1 MKKHDDTSSKQNK
14 SIADLNAMSKEEL
27 IREYQRL
34 HEQLSEVS
42 SKLNWYEEQYRLS
55 RIRMYGKSSEAELG
69 GQMSLFDLPL
79 FNEAE
84 ALREPIN
91 IEPKPEDILSEASA
105 PSRKKHRRSFIDR
118 RLHDPKICRCRSFLQ
133 TREKL

>member
-1 MKKHDDTSSKQNK
+1 MKKQNDTSFKQNK

-69 GQMSLFDLPL
+69 GQMSFFDLP
-79 FNEAE
+79 E
-84 ALREPIN
+84 
-91 IEPKPEDILSEASA
+91 
-105 PSRKKHRRSFIDR
+105 
-118 RLHDPKICRCRSFLQ
+118 
-133 TREKL
+133 